1 MTEINKKLD
10 LAAIP
15 PTNNDGDPY
24 ILPLDIYKEGYQA
37 YNISNWFKG
46 RVGDN
51 GTPFAIR
58 WYSHGRLLN
67 IQGMRPFIEGQ
78 VGDYTIDDS
87 DPDNIRIDMAEDA
100 SNIHIVGDVDDT
112 QAGGVAIYRLINQA
126 FPKSG
131 IFYGKIGFM
140 GTQDDGTLVNTGVD
154 IVFKVLAGH
163 MNMLGARQFYVSEL
177 EKAWLDLKE
186 EIRQYDQQYKDQ
198 TQQQADQFKQDTE
211 KALADLNTK
220 IANEIKR
227 AEDTLGDTQASID
240 NNLAALK
247 RLSASVGALQAQL
260 DADDLETNTDH
271 KADIAAVKDEIG
283 FRFSQIK
290 HPVQAFDS
298 LAQIQAKFP
307 AGADGDML
315 AVDTGHIYIYQWD
328 SNQWKDCGVY
338 QSQGLSQAD
347 QDGINNALKSTGTV
361 TDPSKA
367 PYNDL
372 DTLPANTILTYSDVK
387 NVKNLPEILQH
398 DTNLQGITVTTYNYR
413 SGNTVGGAVQVLHT
427 NDNDRFW
434 RVKWG
439 GDDSQYGAWNNPLFS
454 DFDVIHADSLKPP
467 FDNCDNLPDNTLTIY
482 SEGLGQVNNVPD
494 SIDCG
499 AILTFNL
506 RQDKYGKFQLLYLE
520 DKTYF
525 RMWWGSPL
533 APHQWQLLTSYIKQP
548 ILFTETDGS
557 DIPEEYQ
564 DLNTVP
570 LNQVITYSEKIDKI
584 KNYPKGLGTGT
595 VITYGTGR
603 DGHKTGSIQ
612 IVVDSNDNLAYRICW
627 FADDYFTP
635 WKSEFWQNP
644 IMFTN
649 TDDIPKQY
657 QDLNTL
663 PINQIVTYADA
674 TKIDKIK
681 NYPKGLGTGTVITYG
696 TGRDGHKTGSIQ
708 IVVDSNDNLAYRICW
723 FADDYFTP
731 WKIKISYQPKP
742 SLALFRSIGIIGDSY
757 ASGELAFDGY
767 VDHYN
772 MSWGQILGRKVGI
785 KVINFSRG
793 GQTTRG
799 WLSDTERGLGLLN
812 KADAQDL
819 YIVALGINDYQK
831 LGESYLGTDADID
844 SGADTYYGNYGKI
857 IKAIQTKAPMAKIVI
872 ATLSQTDATAV
883 KYNSAIQNIA
893 KHFNLPCVTLTD
905 DPFFTSD
912 FYLNHMHGGHPT
924 GPVYAEMANAYERL
938 ISQAMVDHLDYFE
951 SYEKDLATDN
961 AEDLSRIAS
970 TEK

>member
-1 MTEINKKLD
+1 MVELNRKHNLST
-10 LAAIP
+10 IP
-15 PTNNDGDPY
+15 SIDNDGNAY
-24 ILPLDIYKEGYQA
+24 VIPLDIYKEGYQA
-37 YNISNWFKG
+37 YDISNWFKG

-177 EKAWLDLKE
+177 EKAWLDLQEK
-186 EIRQYDQQYKDQ
+186 IRQYDQQYKDQ

-347 QDGINNALKSTGTV
+347 QDGINNSLKSLGTIA
-361 TDPSKA
+361 DSSKA

-372 DTLPANTILTYSDVK
+372 NTLPANTILTYGDVK

-439 GDDSQYGAWNNPLFS
+439 GDDSPYGAWNNPLFS

-482 SEGLGQVNNVPD
+482 SEGLSQVNNAPD

-499 AILTFNL
+499 AILTFSL

-584 KNYPKGLGTGT
+584 KNYPKGLG
-595 VITYGTGR
+595 
-603 DGHKTGSIQ
+603 
-612 IVVDSNDNLAYRICW
+612 A
-627 FADDYFTP
+627 
-635 WKSEFWQNP
+635 
-644 IMFTN
+644 
-649 TDDIPKQY
+649 
-657 QDLNTL
+657 
-663 PINQIVTYADA
+663 
-674 TKIDKIK
+674 
-681 NYPKGLGTGTVITYG
+681 GTVITYG

-785 KVINFSRG
+785 KVINFSRD

-893 KHFNLPCVTLTD
+893 KHFSLPCVTLTD
-905 DPFFTSD
+905 DPFFTTD

>member
-163 MNMLGARQFYVSEL
+163 MNMLSARKFYVSEL
-177 EKAWLDLKE
+177 EKAWLDLQE
-186 EIRQYDQQYKDQ
+186 RIRQYDQQYKDQ

-211 KALADLNTK
+211 QALADLNTK

-240 NNLAALK
+240 DNIASLKQVSTSVAALADQIK
-247 RLSASVGALQAQL
+247 AS
-260 DADDLETNTDH
+260 DLETNFDH
-271 KADIAAVKDEIG
+271 KADINALRDDIG

-338 QSQGLSQAD
+338 QAQGLSQED
-347 QDGINNALKSTGTV
+347 QDTLQAAVKSMALKNVSA
-361 TDPSKA
+361 DPKTA

-372 DTLPANTILTYSDVK
+372 DTLPANTIVTYSHNYPGLK
-387 NVKNLPEILQH
+387 NVPSVDDN
-398 DTNLQGITVTTYNYR
+398 DRGYTVITYNFYPA
-413 SGNTVGGAVQVLHT
+413 NAGGAVQVLT
-427 NDNDRFW
+427 TEKGYRFW
-434 RVKWG
+434 RMKWG
-439 GDDSQYGAWNNPLFS
+439 WPEKWGTWHNELYGD
-454 DFDVIHADSLKPP
+454 H
-467 FDNCDNLPDNTLTIY
+467 NLI
-482 SEGLGQVNNVPD
+482 
-494 SIDCG
+494 
-499 AILTFNL
+499 
-506 RQDKYGKFQLLYLE
+506 
-520 DKTYF
+520 
-525 RMWWGSPL
+525 
-533 APHQWQLLTSYIKQP
+533 
-548 ILFTETDGS
+548 
-557 DIPEEYQ
+557 
-564 DLNTVP
+564 
-570 LNQVITYSEKIDKI
+570 
-584 KNYPKGLGTGT
+584 
-595 VITYGTGR
+595 
-603 DGHKTGSIQ
+603 
-612 IVVDSNDNLAYRICW
+612 DSNLVKTAPYN
-627 FADDYFTP
+627 
-635 WKSEFWQNP
+635 
-644 IMFTN
+644 
-649 TDDIPKQY
+649 
-657 QDLNTL
+657 DLNTL
-663 PINQIVTYADA
+663 PDNNVYIYTDSLDQVEGAPANFTHGIVMTINARDDNQGKFQIVADETQTAFRVFYKGGNQRWQSLSGHFKQPVMLIGDLTENPPKEYADVNNLPVNQV
-674 TKIDKIK
+674 TIYSNFDKILNAPPVTNATILTLGSDWTNFNQPNNTIEGRVQIAFNASPK
-681 NYPKGLGTGTVITYG
+681 ILWRMGWGYPDYWTAWKSL
-696 TGRDGHKTGSIQ
+696 
-708 IVVDSNDNLAYRICW
+708 SNDEYV
-723 FADDYFTP
+723 
-731 WKIKISYQPKP
+731 PKP
-742 SLALFRSIGIIGDSY
+742 SLALFRNIGIIGDSY
-757 ASGELAFDGY
+757 ASGELAFQVDT
-767 VDHYN
+767 DHYN
-772 MSWGQILGRKVGI
+772 MSWGQILARKNGATA
-785 KVINFSRG
+785 INYSRG

-799 WLSDTERGLGLLN
+799 WLADTERGLGLLN
-812 KADAQDL
+812 STNAQDL
-819 YIVALGINDYQK
+819 YILSLGINDYQK
-831 LGESYLGTDADID
+831 LGKDYLGTEDDID
-844 SGADTYYGNYGKI
+844 KGTDTYFGNYGKI
-857 IKAIQTKAPMAKIVI
+857 IKAIQAKAPFAKIVI
-872 ATLSQTDATAV
+872 STLSQTDATATLF
-883 KYNSAIQNIA
+883 NNAIETIA
-893 KHFNLPCVTLTD
+893 NHFHIPCLVLND
-905 DPFFTSD
+905 DKLFTSD
-912 FYLNHMHGGHPT
+912 FWSNNLRGGHPT

-938 ISQAMVDHLDYFE
+938 ISKSMVQNIDYFE
-951 SYEKDLATDN
+951 YYEEGMPSDN
-961 AEDLSRIAS
+961 ADDLSKITNA
-970 TEK
+970 KK